1 VALTD
6 EQRTLVQLL
15 LEGGQ
20 GYEDIGS
27 LLGIGTDEVRSR
39 ARSALQEIGGAD
51 PDAQVGLTDYLL
63 GQADP
68 IGRADAVRHLQA
80 DPEANALAQRLVQN
94 LRLLAPNAQLPEI
107 PEPRGG
113 RRAAAPS
120 PTAPPPPV
128 PAAAPGPAAAAPAA
142 EKGPGIASRAA
153 GFFSGLRRL
162 DGRRR
167 TQAVLAAAAGLAIVI
182 VLIVVATSGGSSGS
196 SDCKPVDTSSAQ
208 QAGVPLIKMTAM
220 GAAANADCAPS
231 GQVTLGRAQQNQNA
245 SNKNQAP
252 IFILQAN
259 AVHLPPTGSGDR
271 YVLWL
276 YKSDTQAVPLG
287 QETVDSSGNL
297 AGGVPLL
304 AQQVLLLPA
313 FDTIRFSKV
322 SSAQSQQLQQA
333 LQAQS
338 KKGATGTIQFAG
350 SPVLQ
355 GNISE
360 LGLNQLLQQAQSQAG
375 AGAAGAGGTGTGGTG
390 ATGGTGGSGNKKG

>member
-6 EQRTLVQLL
+6 EQRTMLQLL

-27 LLGIGTDEVRSR
+27 LLGIGPGEVRSR

-94 LRLLAPNAQLPEI
+94 LRLLAPKAQLPEV

-113 RRAAAPS
+113 RRA
-120 PTAPPPPV
+120 TVPPPP
-128 PAAAPGPAAAAPAA
+128 PAQAPAPAGPAAPAPGAA
-142 EKGPGIASRAA
+142 KGPGMASRAA
-153 GFFSGLRRL
+153 GFFSGLGRL
-162 DGRRR
+162 QGKRR
-167 TQAVLAAAAGLAIVI
+167 TQAIVGAAGLLALVI

-196 SDCKPVDTSSAQ
+196 SSDCKPVDTSQAE
-208 QAGVPLIKMTAM
+208 QAGVPLIKLAAT
-220 GAAANADCAPS
+220 GALANADCPPG
-231 GQVTLGRAQQNQNA
+231 GQITLGRAQQNQQ
-245 SNKNQAP
+245 SGTKNQTP
-252 IFILQAN
+252 VFILQAN
-259 AVHLPPTGSGDR
+259 AVHLPPTESGER
-271 YVLWL
+271 YLLWL
-276 YKSDTQAVPLG
+276 YKSETQAVPLG

-297 AGGVPLL
+297 TGGVPLL

-313 FDTIRFSKV
+313 FDTVRFTKV
-322 SSAQSQQLQQA
+322 SSAQAQQLQSA
-333 LQAQS
+333 LQSQG
-338 KKGATGTIQFAG
+338 KKSTGVTQFVG
-350 SPVLQ
+350 QPVLQ

-375 AGAAGAGGTGTGGTG
+375 SGASGGSGSSGGSGGTG
-390 ATGGTGGSGNKKG
+390 AAASGNKKG